1 MLEQVGLYPISVAHH
16 HIFPSNM
23 NVPDYI
29 CHPIETAIS
38 KVMDDI
44 PIAEL
49 DVILFLNEHTSNDFI
64 CTVVK
69 KSTRIIDDPYLQL
82 SINQKFGGAC
92 PPWPP
97 CSSMYVMASR
107 FISVPDKEMEK
118 LIIECQTNLSIV
130 QIILLC

>member
-1 MLEQVGLYPISVAHH
+1 
-16 HIFPSNM
+16 
-23 NVPDYI
+23 
-29 CHPIETAIS
+29 
-38 KVMDDI
+38 MDGI

-82 SINQKFGGAC
+82 SINQKFGGA
-92 PPWPP
+92 WPP

-118 LIIECQTNLSIV
+118 LIECQTNLSIV